1 MHRRILG
8 SGALTLLTVLTPSE
22 SAWASQ
28 KAEIKEIEEEV
39 SQQASI
45 FSPVVIEKVAADA
58 ASSAQAVQLDVEE
71 HSDSEQPEWAGT
83 LEIYGFTPLRS
94 RGTTTV
100 NGRDG
105 DFDLD
110 LGDILD
116 ALDGA
121 FYVRSSVERDRVGL
135 QTDLSYVKLGDEGA
149 STGPGGRVTGKAK
162 VSFDQ
167 GIYDLAL
174 RYRFGDREAAI
185 NEAGSYT
192 VIPYLGVRVLD
203 IKSELDIELQ
213 GTGSRQLTFS
223 RSGAFDRTWAQP
235 LVGVQGS
242 YFFTSKLRAFAR
254 ADIAGFGIS
263 GDKDLS
269 GNVQVGLGYAVGNN
283 TDINISY
290 RYQGLRY
297 DDGRNPESG
306 LSMDNNGVE
315 LGVKFYF

>member
-1 MHRRILG
+1 LHKRILG
-8 SGALTLLTVLTPSE
+8 PGALALLAALTPS
-22 SAWASQ
+22 APALASD
-28 KAEIKEIEEEV
+28 KAEIKAIEEEA
-39 SQQASI
+39 SQQGAF
-45 FSPVVIEKVAADA
+45 FSPVLMDDLAADA
-58 ASSAQAVQLDVEE
+58 SNSAQAVELDVEE
-71 HSDSEQPEWAGT
+71 QAESEQPEWAGT
-83 LEIYGFTPLRS
+83 LEIYGFAPLRS
-94 RGTTTV
+94 KGTTTV

-116 ALDGA
+116 DLEGA
-121 FYVRSSVERDRVGL
+121 FFVRGSVERDRLGL
-135 QTDLSYVKLGDEGA
+135 QTDLSYQKLGDKGA
-149 STGPGGRVTGKAK
+149 STGAGGLVTGKAQ
-162 VSFDQ
+162 VDFDQ

-174 RYRFGDREAAI
+174 RYRFGDQETAI
-185 NEAGSYT
+185 AEPGSYA

-203 IKSELDIELQ
+203 IESELEIQLR
-213 GTGSRQLTFS
+213 GTGPRQPTFE
-223 RSGAFDRTWAQP
+223 RSGGFDRTWAQP
-235 LVGVQGS
+235 LVGVRGS
-242 YFFTSKLRAFAR
+242 YFFTPKLRVFAR

-297 DDGRNPESG
+297 DDGKNSESG
-306 LSMDNNGVE
+306 LSMDNNGIE

>member
-1 MHRRILG
+1 MV
-8 SGALTLLTVLTPSE
+8 LLAALTPS
-22 SAWASQ
+22 APARASE
-28 KAEIKEIEEEV
+28 KAEIKATEKEA
-39 SQQASI
+39 SHQAAI
-45 FSPVVIEKVAADA
+45 FSPAVMEIEAADA
-58 ASSAQAVQLDVEE
+58 ARSAQAVELDVEE
-71 HSDSEQPEWAGT
+71 QDEPEQPEWAGT

-94 RGTTTV
+94 KGTTTV

-121 FYVRSSVERDRVGL
+121 FYVRGSVERDRLGL

-149 STGPGGRVTGKAK
+149 STGPEGRVTGKAK

-185 NEAGSYT
+185 DEPGSYT

-203 IKSELDIELQ
+203 IKSELDIQLQ
-213 GTGSRQLTFS
+213 GTGPRQLTFS

-235 LVGVQGS
+235 LVGVRGS
-242 YFFTSKLRAFAR
+242 YFFTPKLRAFAR

-269 GNVQVGLGYAVGNN
+269 DNVQVGLGYAVGNN

-297 DDGRNPESG
+297 DDGKNDESG
-306 LSMDNNGVE
+306 LSMDNNGIE
-315 LGVKFYF
+315 LGIKFYF